1 MSSAAEPIDAVY
13 LWVDGSQPAFQ
24 RELKRHIP
32 SMNPDI
38 QGTAAD
44 PERFRDSGE
53 LRHSLRSLA
62 VFAPWIRKI
71 HVVTNGQVPDWL
83 DTGHGRIAL
92 VTHDRIFRDRSC
104 LPTFNSHAIE
114 LQLHRIPDLTRRFL
128 YINDDCFFG
137 RDVRPE
143 DYILPGGG
151 QHLYFEP
158 NPITDRFAGG
168 PLHDRAYLHTV
179 RILDQRWPKNPAY
192 FSSGAYYRRI
202 RDRLLGRRPS
212 WRMLPAH
219 MPQLYDR
226 EILTRLEDLFAEEVQ
241 LTGRRRFRSARDI
254 VPRLAYFYYLL
265 ESGKYGRELAVHA
278 LPWVSE
284 AYVLVML
291 RPAVSVPDDPFSD
304 IRRLH
309 PQFFCINDDL
319 GEAGPDHPA
328 LESLRSF
335 LAEFFPT
342 PSPFEKIGAFSPAPN
357 RSLLAENTSG
367 PKPERPTGGNS

>member
-1 MSSAAEPIDAVY
+1 
-13 LWVDGSQPAFQ
+13 
-24 RELKRHIP
+24 
-32 SMNPDI
+32 
-38 QGTAAD
+38 
-44 PERFRDSGE
+44 
-53 LRHSLRSLA
+53 
-62 VFAPWIRKI
+62 
-71 HVVTNGQVPDWL
+71 
-83 DTGHGRIAL
+83 
-92 VTHDRIFRDRSC
+92 
-104 LPTFNSHAIE
+104 
-114 LQLHRIPDLTRRFL
+114 
-128 YINDDCFFG
+128 
-137 RDVRPE
+137 
-143 DYILPGGG
+143 
-151 QHLYFEP
+151 
-158 NPITDRFAGG
+158 
-168 PLHDRAYLHTV
+168 
-179 RILDQRWPKNPAY
+179 
-192 FSSGAYYRRI
+192 
-202 RDRLLGRRPS
+202 
-212 WRMLPAH
+212 LPAH

>member
-1 MSSAAEPIDAVY
+1 MSPATEPIDAVY

-24 RELKRHIP
+24 RELKRYIP
-32 SMNPDI
+32 SMDPDI
-38 QGTAAD
+38 QVTAAD

-83 DTGHGRIAL
+83 DVGHSQIGL
-92 VTHDRIFRDRSC
+92 VTHDQIFGDHSC

-114 LQLHRIPDLTRRFL
+114 LQLHRIPDLTRHFL
-128 YINDDCFFG
+128 YVNDDCFFG
-137 RDVRPE
+137 RAVRPE
-143 DYILPGGG
+143 DYVLPGGG

-158 NPITDRFAGG
+158 NPITDKFAGG

-192 FSSGAYYRRI
+192 YSSGAYYRRI
-202 RDRLLGRRPS
+202 RDKLLGRGPS

-219 MPQLYDR
+219 MPQLYER
-226 EILTRLEDLFAEEVQ
+226 EILIRLEDLFAEDVQ
-241 LTGRRRFRSARDI
+241 LTSRRRFRSARDL
-254 VPRLAYFYYLL
+254 VPRLIYFYYLL
-265 ESGKYGRELAVHA
+265 ESGGYDRELAVHA

-284 AYVLVML
+284 EYALMML
-291 RPAVSVPDDPFSD
+291 RPTVKVSSDPFSD

-309 PQFFCINDDL
+309 PLFFCINDDL
-319 GEAGPDHPA
+319 GDVGPDHPV

-335 LAEFFPT
+335 LVEFFPV
-342 PSPFEKIGAFSPAPN
+342 PSPFEKIGGFSSAPN
-357 RSLLAENTSG
+357 RSLLEENTNG
-367 PKPERPTGGNS
+367 PKPERSTGGNS